1 MEYLED
7 RREGMIVGG
16 PDLCPPADSVDVGAV
31 SESSVVKTSSLSSV
45 SPKRPGSGT
54 GGLQNSP
61 DPSDK
66 SLPVGL
72 AGDARLLILRLCTP
86 GLRGGT
92 GPKARGDTGGGP
104 TSACERGEGTP
115 LAKGWELG
123 KVFTGRMIFVG
134 TGFRCVHEDRFDI
147 MEVLLGDGPA
157 WEVLDMEEMSVGTGL
172 AGEEAVEELSSRSVL
187 VDGWAVCCDK

>member
-16 PDLCPPADSVDVGAV
+16 PDLCPPADSTDVGAV
-31 SESSVVKTSSLSSV
+31 SESSGAKTSSVPSRSCASLI
-45 SPKRPGSGT
+45 SGT

-66 SLPVGL
+66 SLPAGL
-72 AGDARLLILRLCTP
+72 AGDVRLLILRLCTP

-123 KVFTGRMIFVG
+123 NVFTGRIRFAG

-147 MEVLLGDGPA
+147 MEV
-157 WEVLDMEEMSVGTGL
+157 
-172 AGEEAVEELSSRSVL
+172 
-187 VDGWAVCCDK
+187 